1 MLCVDLVQAL
11 NRHGIYIDRHCD
23 GNDMDDGDLMVTPNV
38 HVQVPTF
45 GEPPRV
51 VVAAFHTALRCYP
64 PRSDVAELAR
74 DIRDALDEL
83 PTALAN
89 ASIH

>member
-1 MLCVDLVQAL
+1 MFSLDLVQAL
-11 NRHGIYIDRHCD
+11 KSHGIYIDRHCD
-23 GNDMDDGDLMVTPNV
+23 GDDVDDGALVVTTNV

-45 GEPPRV
+45 GESPRV
-51 VVAAFHTALRCYP
+51 VVDAFRTDVRRYP

-83 PTALAN
+83 PALES